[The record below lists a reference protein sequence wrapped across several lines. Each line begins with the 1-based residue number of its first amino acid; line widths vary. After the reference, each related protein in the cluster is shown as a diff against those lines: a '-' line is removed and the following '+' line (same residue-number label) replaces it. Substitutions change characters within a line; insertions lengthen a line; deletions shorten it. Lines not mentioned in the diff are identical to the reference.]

1 MIESLFQQVITDV
14 NGYIGDL
21 GIVIVVVT
29 IGIRAVLVPVNIIQR
44 RQAERQREVSKESE
58 MIRKKY
64 NNNEKK
70 QKKELQKLYAKKGS
84 GMGGCLVS
92 FIQLPVMIG
101 LYRAIQT
108 TVAAGTTTV
117 LLPWVSS
124 LLLRDPTLF
133 LPLATLV
140 VQMLPQI
147 YPYLRMFQNL
157 QMQKSTKST
166 LFILLFSNGLF
177 VFAIP
182 AGLGLYYLVSG
193 IFTAIEQFVY
203 HLLHVYRY
211 NQREKMS
218 S

>member
-1 MIESLFQQVITDV
+1 MIESLFRQVITYV

-21 GIVIVVVT
+21 GIVIAVLT
-29 IGIRAVLVPVNIIQR
+29 IGIRAVLIPLNIIQY

-70 QKKELQKLYAKKGS
+70 QMEELQKLYTKRGS
-84 GMGGCLVS
+84 GMGSCLVS
-92 FIQLPVMIG
+92 IIQLPVMVG

-108 TVAAGTTTV
+108 TVAAGTTTI

-140 VQMLPQI
+140 VQMLPQL
-147 YPYLRMFQNL
+147 YPYLRVFQNL
-157 QMQKSTKST
+157 HLQKNPKST
-166 LFILLFSNGLF
+166 LFMLLFSNGLF
-177 VFAIP
+177 VFVIP
-182 AGLGLYYLVSG
+182 AGLGLYYLISG
-193 IFTAIEQFVY
+193 IFTAIEQFLY

-211 NQREKMS
+211 HQREKIAS
-218 S
+218 